1 MDHFFHIAIK
11 GIIFITYTYVSQYFL
26 KEFLNINENNKDLV
40 IFAEK
45 CISTIVLII
54 LICTLKI

>member
-1 MDHFFHIAIK
+1 MDHFFHTAIK

-26 KEFLNINENNKDLV
+26 KDYLNNNENNKDLV

-54 LICTLKI
+54 FICTIKD